1 MPVPVLPWNHSFQE
15 LTCVS
20 CSTTWNNQLSSFLH
34 RCGGQGVRW
43 QSCKSRN
50 IGSMPSHAFSCTT
63 LNILRDMYIKTE
75 GIQPICS
82 TLFPLIYNSF
92 FTAYTKS
99 ETGMNQT
106 CFGVMELSM
115 GPCGWFHCK
124 WDGSDVTVVQV
135 SPMKPQLLSA
145 PATALCIKFNQLHV
159 WTLASHRMISHGGES
174 GKALVQP
181 PSNVSKHEVS
191 SMEKGLCVSPNVV
204 ADSWL

>member
-15 LTCVS
+15 VTCVS

-34 RCGGQGVRW
+34 RCGGQVVRW
-43 QSCKSRN
+43 QSCNSRN
-50 IGSMPSHAFSCTT
+50 IGSILSHAFSCTM

-115 GPCGWFHCK
+115 GPCGWFPCK

-145 PATALCIKFNQLHV
+145 PTTALCIKFNQLHV

-181 PSNVSKHEVS
+181 QSNVSKHKVS

>member
-1 MPVPVLPWNHSFQE
+1 MSLLFSYFRLQLLSFSFLARVHVSLIHSSLISKYASTSSPMKPQFPRINMCE
-15 LTCVS
+15 L
-20 CSTTWNNQLSSFLH
+20 QHHMEQSSLLH
-34 RCGGQGVRW
+34 RCGGQVVRR

-115 GPCGWFHCK
+115 GPCGWFPCK
-124 WDGSDVTVVQV
+124 
-135 SPMKPQLLSA
+135 
-145 PATALCIKFNQLHV
+145 
-159 WTLASHRMISHGGES
+159 
-174 GKALVQP
+174 
-181 PSNVSKHEVS
+181 
-191 SMEKGLCVSPNVV
+191 
-204 ADSWL
+204 